1 MFWVRALRG
10 WGWGEVGR
18 LRRGGRPRGRWMGN
32 GRAARGAEGRRRW
45 RGRSG
50 GDEGGREMV
59 WPRQRRSKK

>member
-1 MFWVRALRG
+1 MFRVRALRG

-32 GRAARGAEGRRRW
+32 GRAARGRREGGGGGADR
-45 RGRSG
+45 G